1 MTPEERVEYLN
12 GQLFDARRLLDE
24 SRATTQKWYDEAHEK
39 RRELRRLEEQ
49 LETLRRHDEAAT
61 QDAIFF
67 RKGMVDAQ
75 EQLVVADQLAE
86 WVRVTCSV
94 EGVFSNNIGAQAQAQ
109 GLSNLLTRYVAA
121 RASSPAKKQEAT

>member
-61 QDAIFF
+61 QDAVFF

-75 EQLVVADQLAE
+75 KQLE
-86 WVRVTCSV
+86 
-94 EGVFSNNIGAQAQAQ
+94 
-109 GLSNLLTRYVAA
+109 AA
-121 RASSPAKKQEAT
+121 RHVVEVARIVAKEGALVIDAEFADLDAALIQYDASFPAKRQEGS